1 MCRKTWNEFWGEF
14 FFRRF
19 VEENPEREGIA
30 RRKAEWIWKY
40 MRLSPGCAVLDLG
53 CGSGMYDI
61 HLARMGAR
69 VIAVDRLQAL
79 LALSRERARHEA
91 VTFLVGDLRTVS
103 FEPDSFD
110 SVTLFD
116 TVGLMSKADDELLI
130 GRMRQWLRRGGRMA
144 VDSPSPPKENQSKF
158 SWQLPDGLLEL
169 ERTYEPA
176 TRILHQDFVFTSNSG
191 EMTRL
196 YDPYDPARQDH
207 NGVLRYLYSREELA
221 EMMRRCGFSVE
232 LIPHYMNE
240 ADYAFAGA

>member
-1 MCRKTWNEFWGEF
+1 
-14 FFRRF
+14 
-19 VEENPEREGIA
+19 
-30 RRKAEWIWKY
+30 
-40 MRLSPGCAVLDLG
+40 MRLAPNCTVLDLG

-69 VIAVDRLQAL
+69 VVAVDRLQAL
-79 LALSRERARHEA
+79 LILSRGHAGHEA

-116 TVGLMSKADDELLI
+116 TLGLMSKADDELLI
-130 GRMRQWLRRGGRMA
+130 RRMRQWLRKGGRAA
-144 VDSPSPPKENQSKF
+144 VDCPSPPKENQSEF
-158 SWQLPDGLLEL
+158 SWQLSDGLLEL

-176 TRILHQDFVFTSNSG
+176 SRMLHQDFIFTSSSG

-196 YDPYDPARQDH
+196 YDPYDPVRQDH

-221 EMMRRCGFSVE
+221 EIMRRSGFSIDT
-232 LIPHYMNE
+232 IPHYMNE
-240 ADYAFAGA
+240 GDYAFAGT